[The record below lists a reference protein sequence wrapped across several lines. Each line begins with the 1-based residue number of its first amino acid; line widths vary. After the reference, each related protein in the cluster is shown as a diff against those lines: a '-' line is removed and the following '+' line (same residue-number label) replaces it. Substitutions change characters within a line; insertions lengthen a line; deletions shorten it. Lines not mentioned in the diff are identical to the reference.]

1 MCISDLPDYD
11 PKPTEVAKE
20 FLHENRRKH
29 IKSEIEQLV
38 DEEFDRLEE
47 DADDFI
53 SQTAAERAKRFLQ
66 RVLNGDGDA
75 AMALLGDKLGGQRYR
90 LVGCDKGNPWARII
104 HGRLFETVGIAMRKA
119 IVQAHPELLQNE
131 RISDLESVVEGL
143 AAQVRELERERST
156 LYERLGFPR
165 DKISCV

>member
-119 IVQAHPELLQNE
+119 IVESNPELLQNE
-131 RISDLESVVEGL
+131 RILDLESIIDGL
-143 AAQVRELERERST
+143 SAQIRELK
-156 LYERLGFPR
+156 LDLDRLQKR
-165 DKISCV
+165 LRQTT